1 MASSRRKS
9 CNACVKSKRRCDL
22 TLPICQRCL
31 TKGAVCEYPWA
42 VAGPVSSSWETNVPA
57 TDQGTSVTRYNANI
71 PVLGPPWESTSI
83 DVTSFLPSNP
93 SAPSIPKPL
102 SPGIPSLFN
111 DLGGWTGS
119 PYPLDLE
126 ASTSSPP
133 SIQYALPPLP
143 SDTTAPSDG
152 PITTGSIFQART
164 EYAARRFA
172 GQPRALAEL
181 GHTIFIHH
189 TQVAAS
195 AVLQDALAA
204 CALHAL
210 RNTANAALVRAE
222 VARRAAR
229 LVAAMAAAEE
239 EAERAVEIDLLPPVQ
254 ALLVYQCVRLFG
266 DDVGE
271 RARAER
277 DEVRLRS
284 WAARLRGQVR
294 PLGGGGG
301 GGSGGGG
308 GWACWVREESVRR
321 TVLAVELLT
330 GVYAFLKQGW
340 DQAGASI
347 LRLGFTVQVSLWE
360 ARSAAEWR
368 AMWTRGPRL
377 EVTIESWD
385 CPMMEAAPEDVDD
398 LGIIVRATFL
408 GLDALEEWLGGKRTT
423 LVRWGLRP

>member
-9 CNACVKSKRRCDL
+9 CNACVRSKRRCDL

-42 VAGPVSSSWETNVPA
+42 VDGPISSSWETNVPA
-57 TDQGTSVTRYNANI
+57 TDQSTSVTRYHANVPI
-71 PVLGPPWESTSI
+71 LRHPLDGTSI
-83 DVTSFLPSNP
+83 DVTNFLPSNP
-93 SAPSIPKPL
+93 SALSIPKPL

-111 DLGGWTGS
+111 DLGDWIGS

-133 SIQYALPPLP
+133 SIRYALPPLP
-143 SDTTAPSDG
+143 SDTAAPSDG

-189 TQVAAS
+189 TQQPAPCTR
-195 AVLQDALAA
+195 
-204 CALHAL
+204 CA
-210 RNTANAALVRAE
+210 N
-222 VARRAAR
+222 ARRAAR

-239 EAERAVEIDLLPPVQ
+239 EAEQAVEIDLLPPVQ

-284 WAARLRGQVR
+284 WAARLRAQVR

-301 GGSGGGG
+301 GGSDGGG

-330 GVYAFLKQGW
+330 GLYAFLKQGW

-368 AMWTRGPRL
+368 AVWTQGPRL

-408 GLDALEEWLGGKRTT
+408 GLDALEEWLGGKRTA